1 VSDAGL
7 TAEDFDD
14 HEDDGDWRD
23 YDDDDYRESDPED
36 YEIAKA
42 EREHSEQAHD
52 GRPCDCPVPT
62 EEETAAYWAEQTRL
76 HNAEY
81 HDGGDCDCEPPF

>member
-1 VSDAGL
+1 VTDINDLADDRRQD
-7 TAEDFDD
+7 EDDD
-14 HEDDGDWRD
+14 WHEDDD
-23 YDDDDYRESDPED
+23 REPDPED

-42 EREHSEQAHD
+42 EREHSEQAH
-52 GRPCDCPVPT
+52 GGKPCDCPAPT

-81 HDGGDCDCEPPF
+81 HDGGECDCQAPF